1 MKTKKAM
8 TAKAILSWM
17 IVSGV
22 ILVVAAFLA
31 MHSINLFTFVF
42 PVDQQQWAW
51 MGFGLTGGG
60 AIGYL
65 VLFLFLAHSKLQKVI
80 SFSMMVICS
89 IGEVLAAIFG
99 MQIEGWRKSGW
110 ELAQNDVQTM
120 LMVIGILAILHF
132 FALITHF
139 AGDKIIEM
147 FGDEDGDGIPNYA
160 DEDYGALQNKPAP
173 RTQPVPQPKPQ
184 PSNGQHP
191 NWELDPFLQAL
202 KLTRQQAESIIT
214 NQNVQNP
221 DQLYAWLKAYG
232 VEQISISRKNFNRLY
247 GELKGH
253 KVNP

>member
-1 MKTKKAM
+1 MKQKKAM
-8 TAKAILSWM
+8 SAKSIFAWM
-17 IVSGV
+17 IVFAV

-65 VLFLFLAHSKLQKVI
+65 VLFLWLAHSKLQKVI
-80 SFSMMVICS
+80 SFAMMVICS

-99 MQIEGWRKSGW
+99 MQIEGWEKSGW
-110 ELAQNDVQTM
+110 QLQQHEVQSM

-147 FGDEDGDGIPNYA
+147 FSDDDGDGVPNA
-160 DEDYGALQNKPAP
+160 FDDDYKPAQQSKP
-173 RTQPVPQPKPQ
+173 KAKPQ
-184 PSNGQHP
+184 PTNGQHP
-191 NWELDPFLQAL
+191 VWELDQFLKEL
-202 KLTRQQAESIIT
+202 NLTQQQAEAIIT

-221 DQLYAWLKAYG
+221 DQFYNWLKAYD
-232 VEQISISRKNFNRLY
+232 VEKINISRKNFNRLY
-247 GELKGH
+247 GELRSQAVK
-253 KVNP
+253 NP

>member
-8 TAKAILSWM
+8 TAKGILAWI

-42 PVDQQQWAW
+42 PIDQQQWAW

-60 AIGYL
+60 AVGYL
-65 VLFLFLAHSKLQKVI
+65 VLFLWLAQTKLQKVI
-80 SFSMMVICS
+80 SFSMMIICA

-99 MQIEGWRKSGW
+99 MQIEGWKKSGW
-110 ELAQNDVQTM
+110 ELAQGDVQTM

-132 FALITHF
+132 FALIAHF

-160 DEDYGALQNKPAP
+160 DDDYKATKPDQRRP
-173 RTQPVPQPKPQ
+173 SHQPVNGKKPQ
-184 PSNGQHP
+184 IHTYN
-191 NWELDPFLQAL
+191 L
-202 KLTRQQAESIIT
+202 
-214 NQNVQNP
+214 P
-221 DQLYAWLKAYG
+221 DFLKAIKMDG
-232 VEQISISRKNFNRLY
+232 DAFRAFLIETDTVTMAWQVLRDDGILPIDITHRNFN
-247 GELKGH
+247 ELAMQVMGQKA
-253 KVNP
+253 NP

>member
-1 MKTKKAM
+1 MKVKNGL
-8 TAKAILSWM
+8 TAKSIFAWL
-17 IVSGV
+17 IVFAV

-42 PVDQQQWAW
+42 PLDQQQWAW

-65 VLFLFLAHSKLQKVI
+65 VLFLWLAHSKLQKVI

-99 MQIEGWRKSGW
+99 MQIEGWKKSGW
-110 ELAQNDVQTM
+110 ELQQNEVQTM
-120 LMVIGILAILHF
+120 LMVIGILAIMHF

-147 FGDEDGDGIPNYA
+147 FSDDDGDGVPNA
-160 DEDYGALQNKPAP
+160 VDPDYKPKTNKPG
-173 RTQPVPQPKPQ
+173 PQH
-184 PSNGQHP
+184 SNGQYP
-191 NWELDPFLQAL
+191 VWELDQFLKEL
-202 KLTRQQAESIIT
+202 KLTQQQAEAIIH
-214 NQNVQNP
+214 NNGVQNP
-221 DQLYAWLKAYG
+221 DQFYNWLKAYG
-232 VEQISISRKNFNRLY
+232 VEKINISRKNFNRLY
-247 GELKGH
+247 GQLRS